1 MPEAE
6 RLEAVKT
13 AIELGNDIN
22 AVARF
27 GDLKMTG
34 EPEYTLL
41 YYPHNLKEL
50 QDLGMGDPRWS
61 GSTALHGSIIANQP
75 SITQYLVDH
84 GANIDAKTDTGWTP
98 LMMTRGVFLAN
109 TGRVFPATEAIL
121 TKAAAERSSRS
132 N

>member
-6 RLEAVKT
+6 RL
-13 AIELGNDIN
+13 N
-22 AVARF
+22 AVADF
-27 GDLKMTG
+27 GDFAMSG
-34 EPEYTLL
+34 EPEYTPL

-50 QDLGMGDPRWS
+50 QELGTGDPRWS

-84 GANIDAKTDTGWTP
+84 GANLDAKTDTGWTA

-109 TGRVFPATEAIL
+109 AGRVFPATEAML
-121 TKAAAERSSRS
+121 TKAAAERRGRS